1 MRENVGHYQL
11 VGGFYR
17 YCIKTTTPSL
27 WAVKK
32 RLVIARIPPK
42 GSDVHLV
49 RAYRREVR
57 GPLALCAMCYVTY
70 VAARGAR
77 RRRLYYRL

>member
-27 WAVKK
+27 WA
-32 RLVIARIPPK
+32 L
-42 GSDVHLV
+42 G
-49 RAYRREVR
+49 Y
-57 GPLALCAMCYVTY
+57 
-70 VAARGAR
+70 
-77 RRRLYYRL
+77 